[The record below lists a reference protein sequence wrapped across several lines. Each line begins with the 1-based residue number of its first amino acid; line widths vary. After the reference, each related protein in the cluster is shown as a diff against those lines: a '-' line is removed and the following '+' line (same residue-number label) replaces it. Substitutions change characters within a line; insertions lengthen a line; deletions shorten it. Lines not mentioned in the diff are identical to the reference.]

1 MHRFF
6 STFPGSWPGAGLLL
20 LRVVVGGIAALQ
32 GAAYLTFAEA
42 PAPGVVIAA
51 LLAIASAIAIVLGF
65 VTPLAAFTAVL
76 SSVFLGTTVLPPS
89 APSVVVSAITP
100 IFLTADA
107 VSLAMLGP
115 GALSI
120 DARLFGRREVII
132 PRDE

>member
-1 MHRFF
+1 VHRFF
-6 STFPGSWPGAGLLL
+6 STFPGSWPGAGLFL

-32 GAAYLTFAEA
+32 GAAYLTFAETPA
-42 PAPGVVIAA
+42 PAVVMAA
-51 LLAIASAIAIVLGF
+51 LLAIASAIAILLGF
-65 VTPLAAFTAVL
+65 VTPLAAFTAIL
-76 SSVFLGTTVLPPS
+76 SSVFLSTTVLPPS
-89 APSVVVSAITP
+89 APAVAVSAITP
-100 IFLTADA
+100 MFLTADA